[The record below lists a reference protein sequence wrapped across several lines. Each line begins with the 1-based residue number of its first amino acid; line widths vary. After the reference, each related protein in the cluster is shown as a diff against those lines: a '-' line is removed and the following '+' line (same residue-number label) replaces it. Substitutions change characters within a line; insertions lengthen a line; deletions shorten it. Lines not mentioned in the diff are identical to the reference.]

1 MNRPKAPRQ
10 RLARYIWA
18 MTFGLTL
25 ARLAALIAIF
35 GFFLPWAEV
44 SCSGQPLAH
53 ETGVQF
59 ITGAGGAGAAAAAHH
74 DLWVAASAG
83 LIVLGLVGCLVL
95 RGRRA
100 AVILMAAA
108 LAAAV
113 ASLIGVSQEVPS
125 AEVQAQLAAGP
136 SGGGDAGEFIGAKLE
151 YGYFVTL
158 GGLIVAIAGA
168 GLALAGRRSPGSEPE
183 QPHPG

>member
-1 MNRPKAPRQ
+1 
-10 RLARYIWA
+10 
-18 MTFGLTL
+18 MTSALTL
-25 ARLAALIAIF
+25 ARLSALVAIF

-53 ETGVQF
+53 ETGIQL
-59 ITGAGGAGAAAAAHH
+59 ITGGAGGAAAPGHH
-74 DLWVAASAG
+74 DLWVAASFG
-83 LIVLGLVGCLVL
+83 LIILGLAGCLLV

-136 SGGGDAGEFIGAKLE
+136 SDGDASARQAAGEFIGARLE

-158 GGLIVAIAGA
+158 GGLIVAIAIG
-168 GLALAGRRSPGSEPE
+168 GLSLAGRRSSGSEPA
-183 QPHPG
+183 